1 MPFLPIDSTIVSN
14 PGRAHL
20 SIIESWMLWPDDE
33 VKRADAYTSAVVAIG
48 RDLRRETKL
57 RHETLEDLL
66 DLAAD
71 AKPLDQLREMA
82 MTPYQQGLMAGNI
95 LIAAVDGKDAKGN
108 RLKLGDII
116 KKLTKVFAK
125 RRGSDSS
132 FVHAIWKQYRSVS
145 HLWAA
150 HIEFT
155 ESRPSRPIFP
165 CELQEVIEFLW
176 LSEDWR
182 NRGESTKS
190 APRAPSTILRPGEC
204 VRVPD
209 AMKFS
214 K

>member
-14 PGRAHL
+14 PSRAHL

-48 RDLRRETKL
+48 CDLKRETKL
-57 RHETLEDLL
+57 SPETLEDLV
-66 DLAAD
+66 DLAAN
-71 AKPLDQLREMA
+71 AIPLDHLREMA

-95 LIAAVDGKDAKGN
+95 LIAAIDGKDAKGN
-108 RLKLGDII
+108 RMKLGEIY
-116 KKLTKVFAK
+116 KKLTKLFAP
-125 RRGSDSS
+125 RRGLNSS
-132 FVHAIWKQYRSVS
+132 FVHKIWEKYHSVS
-145 HLWAA
+145 HFWAA
-150 HIEFT
+150 HIEFS
-155 ESRPSRPIFP
+155 EGRPSRPVFP

-182 NRGESTKS
+182 RKGESTKTR
-190 APRAPSTILRPGEC
+190 PRAPSTILRPGEC